1 MELSRWKRAARGLL
15 NNIKMSV
22 PILVGVLLLIGLVN
36 TVVPKEFFSRIFT
49 GNKAL
54 DPLIGALFCKHC
66 SGESVDQLH
75 HWG

>member
-1 MELSRWKRAARGLL
+1 ML
-15 NNIKMSV
+15 NNVKMSV

-66 SGESVDQLH
+66 SGESVDQLRH
-75 HWG
+75 RG

>member
-1 MELSRWKRAARGLL
+1 MTAPSLFGLCLSLCVQ
-15 NNIKMSV
+15 N
-22 PILVGVLLLIGLVN
+22 LVGVLLLIGLVN

>member
-1 MELSRWKRAARGLL
+1 MTAPSLFGLCLSLCVQ
-15 NNIKMSV
+15 I
-22 PILVGVLLLIGLVN
+22 PVGVLLLIGLVN